1 VAEEREG
8 QLRRLADPLDA
19 PLVGLVDHL
28 GRGRDGEVGQLP
40 GLEAGPKPSTGVS
53 SGAEAGRR
61 STTSQD
67 RWVRIQARM
76 AVLGWA
82 GQAIPPQR
90 GLLAAQ
96 DAAQLAQDLDQAVGV
111 VAAGRDVEAALGA
124 ATSYAI
130 AERRRHGRLLPVE
143 RVGQCR
149 WLAARRPAPAHLGVR
164 LSAPS
169 SKKTRQAR
177 RRWACA

>member
-61 STTSQD
+61 STTSAAAMDAFYQLNG
-67 RWVRIQARM
+67 WVSVA
-76 AVLGWA
+76 GW
-82 GQAIPPQR
+82 PR
-90 GLLAAQ
+90 G
-96 DAAQLAQDLDQAVGV
+96 AQL
-111 VAAGRDVEAALGA
+111 RRTLG
-124 ATSYAI
+124 S
-130 AERRRHGRLLPVE
+130 G
-143 RVGQCR
+143 
-149 WLAARRPAPAHLGVR
+149 
-164 LSAPS
+164 
-169 SKKTRQAR
+169 
-177 RRWACA
+177 